1 MARNNKSRAMEL
13 EFMLRFLR
21 HPDALIAE
29 FHAYPAGTG
38 VLLEGIVFVWG
49 NISSLLPHMKP
60 GSSKIH
66 SAEVLGLDPQFVCH
80 LWNLS
85 EKQRRS
91 LKKKIK
97 TSSGS
102 VFSEDAKSDLL
113 LVNRDGN
120 VNYIS
125 CKDADSLAKLSQK
138 GKASQ
143 LYGTAE
149 LRGGITLVDLS
160 RFHVPD
166 IFDYLSTHLDEE
178 SFLKLEPANQKR
190 AYIRCNYP
198 NEWKEKVDE
207 QLNLAY
213 QCLEEFG
220 KSISENKV
228 NLLEFV
234 QQTFIG
240 RSHDLENYHIVFG
253 DAFIS
258 ISRFISRLENSNFIV
273 ETEWYATDNK
283 MSLIVR
289 LNIGGTRYTL
299 TKIEPAFDGGYDIE
313 ASQSKGIQYYFKQW
327 PENASASGELDYKNL
342 LLDLGK

>member
-1 MARNNKSRAMEL
+1 MEL
-13 EFMLRFLR
+13 EFMLGFLQD
-21 HPDALIAE
+21 PDALIAE

-60 GSSKIH
+60 GRSKIH
-66 SAEVLGLDPQFVCH
+66 SAEILGLDPQFICH

-91 LKKKIK
+91 LKKKVK

-113 LVNRDGN
+113 LVNRDGD
-120 VNYIS
+120 VKYIS
-125 CKDADSLAKLSQK
+125 CKDAASLAKLSQK

-166 IFDYLSTHLDEE
+166 IFDYRSTQLSEDK
-178 SFLKLEPANQKR
+178 FLKLEPANRKR
-190 AYIRCNYP
+190 AYIRSNYP
-198 NEWKEKVDE
+198 DEWKKTVDA
-207 QLNLAY
+207 QLDLAY

-220 KSISENKV
+220 ASIGQNKD
-228 NLLEFV
+228 NLVEFV
-234 QQTFIG
+234 KQTFIG
-240 RSHDLENYHIVFG
+240 KSGDLENYYIVFG
-253 DAFIS
+253 DS
-258 ISRFISRLENSNFIV
+258 LVNVSRFINGLENSNFVV

-289 LNIGGTRYTL
+289 LKIGEKTYTL
-299 TKIEPAFDGGYDIE
+299 TKIEPAFDGGYDE
-313 ASQSKGIQYYFKQW
+313 DASQSKGIQYYFQQW
-327 PENASASGELDYKNL
+327 PDDASANGELDYKDL
-342 LLDLGK
+342 LLDLSK